1 MALADAI
8 TLPSN
13 LKCLSSSLPLAI
25 QHVKQLFGRFVD
37 GLEASKAATNHSLAF
52 ETALQTIRKVGNVE
66 DTVLLIYISR
76 GLLTSLEEA
85 KVVLNTIAK
94 SAQIVPSKVML
105 SSCALVD
112 GELSTFLFKSVLKF
126 TFACRRQT
134 AYDREAVHAGL
145 GSSKLP
151 QVQLDGADAIVAR
164 GDANSQL

>member
-1 MALADAI
+1 MALAEMI

-37 GLEASKAATNHSLAF
+37 SLETSKAPTNHSLAF

-76 GLLTSLEEA
+76 GLLSSLEEA

-112 GELSTFLFKSVLKF
+112 GE
-126 TFACRRQT
+126 
-134 AYDREAVHAGL
+134 
-145 GSSKLP
+145 
-151 QVQLDGADAIVAR
+151 
-164 GDANSQL
+164 